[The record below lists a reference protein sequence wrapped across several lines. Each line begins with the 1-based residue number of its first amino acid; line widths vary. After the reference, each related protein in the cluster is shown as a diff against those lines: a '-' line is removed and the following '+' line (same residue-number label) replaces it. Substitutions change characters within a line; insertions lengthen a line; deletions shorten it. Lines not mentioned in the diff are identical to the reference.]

1 MKFWKQNKRWLEPVL
16 WVTVAGT
23 LYLTGYHVEV
33 IGRVQG
39 LLLYTGLMKPDLE
52 QEAAKVADLDFPLID
67 MQDHP
72 ILLSDHKGKVLFL
85 NFWATWCPPCVAEMP
100 GIARLYEDV
109 GSDNVSF
116 VLISSD
122 KDREKLQAFIERKDF
137 DDLPVYQV
145 PPYGGGLPGMYRTGS
160 IPSTFVIDKKG
171 HIRMVREGMADF
183 DTEEFRQFLAR
194 LASES

>member
-39 LLLYTGLMKPDLE
+39 LLLHTGLMKPDLK
-52 QEAAKVADLDFPLID
+52 QEEAKAADLDFKLLD
-67 MQDHP
+67 MQDNP
-72 ILLSDHKGKVLFL
+72 MSLSDHGGKVIFI

-109 GSDNVSF
+109 GSDDISF

-122 KDREKLQAFIERKDF
+122 KDRKKLQAFIDRKGF
-137 DDLPVYQV
+137 DDLPIYQV
-145 PPYGGGLPGMYRTGS
+145 PSYGRLPGMYRTGS

-171 HIRMVREGMADF
+171 NIRMVREGMADF
-183 DTEEFRQFLAR
+183 DTEKFRQFLAR
-194 LASES
+194 LAAES